1 MSLSKDAPG
10 SPRIDLETIRE
21 TLAYI
26 RDDVR
31 NARGLEGV
39 ASALEEAV
47 REIDAVSAQ
56 RQRPSRFPEIFPVR
70 FLPIRT

>member
-1 MSLSKDAPG
+1 MSPSKDALG

-31 NARGLEGV
+31 NAPGLEGV
-39 ASALEEAV
+39 AGALEEAV
-47 REIDAVSAQ
+47 RKIDAVSA
-56 RQRPSRFPEIFPVR
+56 RRRRPSRLSAIFPVR
-70 FLPIRT
+70 FLPNRS